1 MALFDIFRK
10 KRRYSHAF
18 VEPDEIFLDSKNLPK
33 FDKQQFEGRIE
44 KAISKRTIVGTQIF
58 FLIVFIIFIGRLL
71 YMQGIKGQTYY
82 NQSQQNQ
89 LAREPLFAERGVI
102 YDRNG
107 ELLAWNE
114 TQTSENEA
122 FSKRAYK
129 NAPGFAHLLGYV
141 SYPAKDTS
149 GNFWQTEFVGKDG
162 IEKQYNELLS
172 GENGTRLIE
181 RDVHGKTTLSNQIY
195 KPIPGEN
202 ITLSIDSRLQ
212 QHFAEAIYKIMQQS
226 GYKGGAGIIMDIE
239 SGELLALTSIPEY
252 SSQVMSSGDDRSLI
266 QRYLTDTA
274 KPFLDRAVAGL
285 YSPGSIVKPYMAMG
299 GLTEGV
305 ITENTRIASRGTISV
320 PNPYNPSKPTI
331 FRDYR
336 ADNGVV
342 DVRHALAYSS
352 NIFFYNVGG
361 GYQSQKGIGIDN
373 IGKYLTMFG
382 LAVPTGVDL
391 PSEKAGVIPS
401 PAWKAKNFNGDA
413 WRIGDTYNTAIGQYG
428 VQVTPIQ
435 MVRAVAGI
443 ASKGT
448 LVSPHIIKDDA
459 KFENKKTKLD
469 LSAEYFQIV
478 HEGMRMVVSDPD
490 GTAKA
495 LNALPFKVAMKTG
508 TAEVGARNE
517 FINAWATGFF
527 PYENPRYAI
536 VVMMERGTQVSS
548 PGAAAVTYDQLS
560 WMAENT
566 PEYTQ

>member
-58 FLIVFIIFIGRLL
+58 FLIVFIIFVGRLL
-71 YMQGIKGQTYY
+71 YMQGVKGQAYY

-114 TQTSENEA
+114 AQTSEDDA
-122 FSKRAYK
+122 FSRRAYISS
-129 NAPGFAHLLGYV
+129 PGFGHLLGYV
-141 SYPAKDTS
+141 SYPAKDSS

-162 IEKQYNELLS
+162 IEKQYNELLR
-172 GENGTRLIE
+172 GENGSRLIE
-181 RDVHGKTTLSNQIY
+181 RDVHGTTTLSNQIY
-195 KPIPGEN
+195 KPVPGDN
-202 ITLSIDSRLQ
+202 ITLTIDSRVQ
-212 QHFAEAIYKIMQQS
+212 AHFAESIYKIMQQS

-239 SGELLALTSIPEY
+239 TGELLAVTSIPEY
-252 SSQVMSSGDDRSLI
+252 SSQVMSAGDDRALI

-285 YSPGSIVKPYMAMG
+285 YSPGSIVKPYMAIG

-305 ITENTRIASRGTISV
+305 ITANTLIASRGSISI
-320 PNPYNPSKPTI
+320 PNPYDPSKPTI
-331 FRDYR
+331 FKDLRP
-336 ADNGVV
+336 DNGIV
-342 DVRHALAYSS
+342 DVRRALAVSS

-361 GYQSQKGIGIDN
+361 GFQSQKGIGIDN
-373 IGKYLTMFG
+373 IGKYFTMFG
-382 LAVPTGVDL
+382 IGVPTGVDL
-391 PSEKAGVIPS
+391 PSESKGVIPS
-401 PAWKAKNFNGDA
+401 PEWKAKNFNGDA

-435 MVRAVAGI
+435 MARAVGAI
-443 ASKGT
+443 ANKGT
-448 LVSPHIIKDDA
+448 LVSPHIVKGDPV
-459 KFENKKTKLD
+459 FENKKTKLD
-469 LSAEYFQIV
+469 IKPEYFKIV
-478 HEGMRMVVSDPD
+478 HEGMRMVVSDD
-490 GTAKA
+490 LGTAKA

-508 TAEVGARNE
+508 TAEVGVRNE

-527 PYENPRYAI
+527 PYENPKYVI
-536 VVMMERGTQVSS
+536 VVMMERGTEVSS
-548 PGAAAVTYDQLS
+548 PGAAAVTLNQLS

-566 PEYTQ
+566 PEYVK